1 MKQYRCLLHM
11 SEDVIVV
18 VQAGDEAQAQV
29 LGDLAARTW
38 RDKTRPRAEVQV
50 GSPEEIV
57 SSDSVS
63 FNSDAD
69 WQTLPVT
76 YMVLG

>member
-18 VQAGDEAQAQV
+18 VQAGDEAQARV
-29 LGDLAARTW
+29 LGELAARTW
-38 RDKTRPRAEVQV
+38 RDKTRPHAIAEV
-50 GSPEEIV
+50 GPPEEIA
-57 SSDSVS
+57 SSSL
-63 FNSDAD
+63 NSDAD